1 MSNSFRPWQE
11 RDEDTE
17 DPSTPRTDQATE
29 MKSQSPRTGQAT
41 DMESQSL
48 RTDQAT
54 EMESQSKES
63 QPYWEGMA
71 RVDQQLM
78 G

>member
-1 MSNSFRPWQE
+1 MSNSFRPWQG

-17 DPSTPRTDQATE
+17 DPSTP
-29 MKSQSPRTGQAT
+29 
-41 DMESQSL
+41 

>member
-1 MSNSFRPWQE
+1 MSNSFRPWQG
-11 RDEDTE
+11 RDKDTE
-17 DPSTPRTDQATE
+17 DPSTPC
-29 MKSQSPRTGQAT
+29 TGQAT